1 MKLHSSRFE
10 KDLRREVKKAV
21 RSSPALK
28 KEYRRA
34 NKGIRKRRK
43 VDWIVWLILSI
54 VVGYVIWA
62 FVEITGHPVTGLAA
76 INLMTLFLAANYVR
90 NLSVAIFHAT
100 DLPALSLLPLSE
112 SEVFHWELQK
122 FFRRIAMFS
131 LLAMLSGYGALGVY
145 LHLSFVQWIGTAI
158 LAILSWATL
167 LALAALCAARF
178 PKLPYPI
185 FTASVYMFGFGL
197 LMSWKAFGAAALH
210 FIDGIA
216 PVLNLL
222 LPTGWCPSLFQLLL
236 PDGEWW
242 PVLLIVPI
250 ALIIWS
256 LKSSLELL
264 RSRLTYKEHVILET
278 PDQIPG
284 TDPTVSGTKSGAAQ
298 PSPVHM
304 ETAAIEEI
312 IQTRQFL
319 IREPWDKRGW
329 FEKQLWQWLDPREKT
344 LAEFAFPRGF
354 LITKPWKTV
363 LRNFSVTV
371 LAGFVVGL
379 ANLTFEFWV
388 FGIGLVITFL
398 HALALIWGNGSAFRS
413 LLSSGVRMHIYAVY
427 PITFRELSHTL
438 FKASVVQLPM
448 FIAYT
453 MACAV
458 LISYLT
464 GTPIGFGII
473 IGFKVGFL
481 IFAARFIT
489 TTLAFSACTNDST
502 QFRLRTI
509 ALVFVF
515 IGMACAFVA
524 LGGGSIFVP
533 NPFVAWLLFLA
544 AVFDAYALFRIY
556 GWFHSR
562 NKFDLMNFAQR

>member
-1 MKLHSSRFE
+1 MKLHSPSFE
-10 KDLRREVKKAV
+10 KDLRHEVKKAV
-21 RSSPALK
+21 RNSPALK
-28 KEYRRA
+28 KEYRQA
-34 NKGIRKRRK
+34 NNAFRKHLRIH
-43 VDWIVWLILSI
+43 WIAWLILSG
-54 VVGYVIWA
+54 VVGCGIWVI
-62 FVEITGHPVTGLAA
+62 VKITGHVVTGLAA
-76 INLMTLFLAANYVR
+76 INLLTLFLAANYVR
-90 NLSVAIFHAT
+90 SLPLVIFHAT

-112 SEVFHWELQK
+112 SEVFRWELQK

-131 LLAMLSGYGALGVY
+131 LFAMFSGYGALGIY
-145 LHLSFVQWIGTAI
+145 LHLSFVQWLGAAV

-167 LALAALCAARF
+167 VALAALCAARF

-185 FTASVYMFGFGL
+185 FTASVYLFGFGL
-197 LMSWKAFGAAALH
+197 LLTWKVFGAVVLH
-210 FIDGIA
+210 FIDDIA
-216 PVLNLL
+216 PLLNLL

-236 PDGEWW
+236 PDGKWW
-242 PVLLIVPI
+242 LAILIVPV

-264 RSRLTYKEHVILET
+264 RGRLTYKEHVIPET

-284 TDPTVSGTKSGAAQ
+284 MDPNASATKNGAAQ
-298 PSPVHM
+298 PSPVQVGS
-304 ETAAIEEI
+304 TAIEEI

-319 IREPWDKRGW
+319 VQEPWDKRGW
-329 FEKQLWQWLDPREKT
+329 FEKLLWHWLDPREKT

-354 LITKPWKTV
+354 SITKPWKTV

-371 LAGFVVGL
+371 LAGFIAGM
-379 ANLTFEFWV
+379 ANLTLEFWV
-388 FGIGLVITFL
+388 FGVGLVITFL
-398 HALALIWGNGSAFRS
+398 HALALILGNGAAFRS

-427 PITFRELSHTL
+427 PITFRELSRTL

-453 MACAV
+453 MACAI
-458 LISYLT
+458 LISHLA
-464 GTPIGFGII
+464 GTPVGWGII
-473 IGFKVGFL
+473 IGVKVGLL

-509 ALVFVF
+509 VLAVLFVGLSCLF
-515 IGMACAFVA
+515 LA
-524 LGGGSIFVP
+524 LGGGSLFVS
-533 NPFVAWLLFLA
+533 NAFIAWLLFLA